1 VICRT
6 GEPFHK
12 TDCMSFLFLWNTK
25 TVLRCCAGENRGKPE
40 KCGESMLR
48 RNPLHDRTTSSRR
61 PFGSCTYCHN
71 VSRALMVDRY
81 PGNPEY
87 RNCKWWMM
95 CHMCGTL
102 TCEIKGVI
110 WPAGMCGN
118 IGPTLCHSFYIS
130 CCWLLPSLT
139 EDRLVVLRLSVAAA
153 GTPTG
158 ESS

>member
-1 VICRT
+1 MICRT

-12 TDCMSFLFLWNTK
+12 TMSFLFLWNTK
-25 TVLRCCAGENRGKPE
+25 TLLRCCAGEASPKNAASR
-40 KCGESMLR
+40 CMLR
-48 RNPLHDRTTSSRR
+48 RNPLHDHTTSSRR

-87 RNCKWWMM
+87 PKWTPSLDDVVWSTHMRNNARNMTHRHVWK
-95 CHMCGTL
+95 L
-102 TCEIKGVI
+102 
-110 WPAGMCGN
+110 
-118 IGPTLCHSFYIS
+118 GPTLCHSFYIS
-130 CCWLLPSLT
+130 FCCWLLPSLT

-153 GTPTG
+153 GTPTV